1 MKKIATGHRG
11 DYTTR
16 CLLDYQYFKDHYNLI
31 AIDFSKQKQLDAD
44 SRVIL
49 QIEFYG
55 KLKTIS

>member
-31 AIDFSKQKQLDAD
+31 AIDFSKQK
-44 SRVIL
+44 
-49 QIEFYG
+49 
-55 KLKTIS
+55 